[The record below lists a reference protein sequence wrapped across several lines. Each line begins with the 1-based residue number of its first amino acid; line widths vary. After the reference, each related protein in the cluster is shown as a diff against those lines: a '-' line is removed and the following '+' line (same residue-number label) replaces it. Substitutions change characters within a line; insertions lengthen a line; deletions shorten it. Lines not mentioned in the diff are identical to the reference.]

1 MTAADVIAWAE
12 HARHENAMGHR
23 EAATYLI
30 GRAATYDGPHPEA
43 VYAFAYQTHVELQ
56 QQAARIDQEKP

>member
-1 MTAADVIAWAE
+1 MTATDAIAWAE

-23 EAATYLI
+23 EAAAYLI
-30 GRAATYDGPHPEA
+30 GRAAAYNGPHAEA
-43 VYAFAYQTHVELQ
+43 VYAFAYQLHVELQ